1 MEPRDGDVPVERL
14 DEATRRLYEIDS
26 RIRDVVVV
34 PVHQLDR
41 DSELKGRQ
49 GPA

>member
-1 MEPRDGDVPVERL
+1 VSVERL
-14 DEATRRLYEIDS
+14 DEATRRLYEVDW

-34 PVHQLDR
+34 PVRDLEA

-49 GPA
+49 SRA